1 MTSEKFNI
9 LIVDDEPKN
18 IKLVASFL
26 GVVKNYKLSYTT
38 DPVKSLEM
46 VNEQSYD
53 LILLDI
59 NMPKMD
65 GFEVCK
71 TIKNHPKTKNIPIIF
86 LTAMLD
92 DKSMENAF
100 RMGASD
106 YITKPIKKLELVS
119 RVKTI
124 FAFHK
129 YENEIQTLKNDLKFS
144 ELVNKM
150 TIDIQTNPIIF
161 YTKDKILS
169 CNKALQQLLG
179 YSSISE
185 FLEKEKTINGFIY
198 DSDCQAT
205 QLDDIELIKKLY
217 TEKDNKDRRN
227 RVSIRSK
234 KTLKHFMINVVNLK
248 YDKYLQYL
256 IYFEQ
261 INKSDILFEKE

>member
-1 MTSEKFNI
+1 MTSKKFNI

-38 DPVKSLEM
+38 DSLKVLEM
-46 VNEQSYD
+46 VSEQKYD

-59 NMPKMD
+59 NMPILD
-65 GFEVCK
+65 GFEICK
-71 TIKNHPKTKNIPIIF
+71 SIKKHPKTKDIPIIF

-124 FAFHK
+124 FAFNQ
-129 YENEIQTLKNDLKFS
+129 YANEIESLKNDLKFS
-144 ELVNKM
+144 ELINKT
-150 TIDIQTNPIIF
+150 TIDVQTNPIIF
-161 YTKDKILS
+161 HNKEKIIS
-169 CNKALQQLLG
+169 CNKALQELLG
-179 YSSISE
+179 YSSLDE
-185 FLEKEKTINGFIY
+185 FLDNKKSITSFIY

-205 QLDDIELIKKLY
+205 QLGALQWIEKLY
-217 TEKDNKDRRN
+217 DEKDDKDKKH
-227 RVSIRSK
+227 RVSIRSGNK
-234 KTLKHFMINVVNLK
+234 LKHFFVNVLK
-248 YDKYLQYL
+248 ITYDKHLEY
-256 IYFEQ
+256 IVYFEE
-261 INKSDILFEKE
+261 IDKLKVSFEKE